1 MNLDQ
6 YQKLEQLISQGN
18 AGGPERLAKHIGVCE
33 RSVKHM
39 ISDLKRICDA
49 PIEFNRKT
57 NTYYYSVKG
66 RCQFKFSPC
75 IKEELKVELTTAVNA
90 VVMKMLPVFSLCIS
104 LCFDI

>member
-75 IKEELKVELTTAVNA
+75 IKEELATALSA
-90 VVMKMLPVFSLCIS
+90 VVMKMLPIFSICIS
-104 LCFDI
+104 LCCDI